1 MAVLGGGGTR
11 RAQSVANSSSHTAA
25 RGRTLHVVGLDASS
39 VFLAKL
45 AVDVGQFFQSE
56 DVIVVDVVHV
66 DAFAVGAAEVE
77 GVSDDVAALFG
88 GGVFNQ
94 QTFHRGCFVL

>member
-1 MAVLGGGGTR
+1 MAVFGDDGTR
-11 RAQSVANSSSHTAA
+11 RAQSVANSSSHAAA

-45 AVDVGQFFQSE
+45 AVDVGQFFKYKEVTSLG
-56 DVIVVDVVHV
+56 VVDVHG
-66 DAFAVGAAEVE
+66 FAVVSAEVE
-77 GVSDDVAALFG
+77 ALSDDVAALFG